1 MVDQLT
7 PPEQLEPPEA
17 VEPVSSERA
26 EEMLPVSVKPDTE
39 TLAEI
44 DDRVAMFVDA
54 LADADVHSEVFETRL
69 AAIHSL
75 GNKEIREA
83 ADVSNRL
90 LDRPIRALGDD
101 SEVSQALL
109 SLRSTVEELDPSDE
123 AGQQRKLL
131 GIIPLGDRATQYFR
145 KYKSAQ
151 EQIDAILNSLYH
163 GQDELRRDIAAI
175 EQEKA
180 NLWEIMGRLQE
191 VIHAVRQLDR
201 GLEVRLAEI
210 EAEDPEKARLVREEV
225 LFYVRQKEQDLLT
238 QLAVSV
244 QGYMALDV
252 IRRNDLELIKGV
264 ERATTT
270 TISALRTAIIVAQAL
285 TNQKLVL
292 DQITALNT
300 TTSNLVSG
308 TSAMLKSQSAEI
320 HEQASASTVS
330 LEHLQTAFSNVFE
343 TLDMIANYKTAALD
357 SMAQTISLLSS
368 EVGKATE
375 YLDRVRSDQAIE
387 AAGDLLAL
395 EDGAS
400 DDDSEG
406 VSLP

>member
-1 MVDQLT
+1 MVDQLE
-7 PPEQLEPPEA
+7 PPEQLEPPQA
-17 VEPVSSERA
+17 VKPVSSERA
-26 EEMLPVSVKPDTE
+26 EEMLPVSVKPDAE
-39 TLAEI
+39 TLATI
-44 DDRVAMFVDA
+44 DDRVAAFVDA
-54 LADADVHSEVFETRL
+54 LANADVHSEVFENRL

-109 SLRSTVEELDPSDE
+109 SLRSTVEELDPSDK
-123 AGQQRKLL
+123 AGEQRKLL

-145 KYKSAQ
+145 KYKSAE

-163 GQDELRRDIAAI
+163 GQDELRYDIAAI

-180 NLWEIMGRLQE
+180 NLWTIMERLQE

-201 GLEVRLAEI
+201 GLETRLAEI
-210 EAEDPEKARLVREEV
+210 EVDNPEKARVVREEV
-225 LFYVRQKEQDLLT
+225 LFYIRQKEQDLLT

-300 TTSNLVSG
+300 TTSELVSG

-320 HEQASASTVS
+320 HELAAGSTVS
-330 LEHLQTAFSNVFE
+330 LEHLQAAFNNVFE
-343 TLDMIANYKTAALD
+343 TLDMISDYKVAALD
-357 SMAQTISLLSS
+357 NMAQTISLLSS

-395 EDGAS
+395 EDEGA
-400 DDDSEG
+400 ETEA
-406 VSLP
+406 

>member
-1 MVDQLT
+1 MVDQLK

-17 VEPVSSERA
+17 VEPISAERA
-26 EEMLPVSVKPDTE
+26 EAMLPVSVKPEAE
-39 TLAEI
+39 TLAAI
-44 DDRVAMFVDA
+44 DDRVAIFVDA
-54 LADADVHSEVFETRL
+54 LTNADVHSEVFETRL

-109 SLRSTVEELDPSDE
+109 SLRSTVEDLDPSEE

-151 EQIDAILNSLYH
+151 DQIDAILTSLYH
-163 GQDELRRDIAAI
+163 GQDELRYDIAAI

-201 GLEVRLAEI
+201 GLEIRLAEI
-210 EAEDPEKARLVREEV
+210 EGQDPEKARVVREEV

-252 IRRNDLELIKGV
+252 IRRNNLELIKGV

-320 HEQASASTVS
+320 HEQAAASTVS
-330 LEHLQTAFSNVFE
+330 LEHLQTAFTNVFE
-343 TLDMIANYKTAALD
+343 TLDMISDYKVAALD
-357 SMAQTISLLSS
+357 SMAQTISLLSG

-375 YLDRVRSDQAIE
+375 YLDRVRSDRAIE

-395 EDGAS
+395 EDEGS
-400 DDDSEG
+400 DAGS
-406 VSLP
+406 

>member
-1 MVDQLT
+1 MVDQLK

-39 TLAEI
+39 TLAAI
-44 DDRVAMFVDA
+44 DDRVATFVDA
-54 LADADVHSEVFETRL
+54 LTNADVHSEVFETRL

-123 AGQQRKLL
+123 GQRRKLL

-151 EQIDAILNSLYH
+151 DQIDAILTSLYH
-163 GQDELRRDIAAI
+163 GQDELRYDIAAI

-201 GLEVRLAEI
+201 GLEIRLAEI
-210 EAEDPEKARLVREEV
+210 EQEDPEKARVVREEV
-225 LFYVRQKEQDLLT
+225 LFYIRQKEQDLLT

-320 HEQASASTVS
+320 HEQAAASTVS
-330 LEHLQTAFSNVFE
+330 LEHLQAAFTNVFE
-343 TLDMIANYKTAALD
+343 TLDMIADYKVAALD

-395 EDGAS
+395 EDGEL
-400 DDDSEG
+400 DTDS
-406 VSLP
+406 

>member
-17 VEPVSSERA
+17 IEPVSSERA

-54 LADADVHSEVFETRL
+54 LANADVHSEVFETRL

-201 GLEVRLAEI
+201 GIEVRLAEI
-210 EAEDPEKARLVREEV
+210 EAEDPEKARVVREEI

-330 LEHLQTAFSNVFE
+330 LEHLQTAFNNVFE
-343 TLDMIANYKTAALD
+343 TLDMISNYKTAALD

-395 EDGAS
+395 EDEGS
-400 DDDSEG
+400 DAGS
-406 VSLP
+406 

>member
-387 AAGDLLAL
+387 ATGDLLAL
-395 EDGAS
+395 EDEGS
-400 DDDSEG
+400 DAGS
-406 VSLP
+406 